1 MDWKDKLQAMMAGDA
16 EFEAL
21 QKAAAGAKQN
31 PAATKQHLR
40 IELDKKGRK
49 GKQATLILG
58 FEGTEE
64 ELKNFA
70 RKLKTTCGTG
80 GSTRD
85 GEILIQGDVRKKIAD
100 MLEAEGHR
108 IKRINF

>member
-1 MDWKDKLQAMMAGDA
+1 MDWKDKLQAMLPDNAK
-16 EFEAL
+16 FEPL
-21 QKAAAGAKQN
+21 PSENVEKQEN
-31 PAATKQHLR
+31 KSLIKQHLR
-40 IELDKKGRK
+40 IELDKRK
-49 GKQATLILG
+49 GKPATLILG
-58 FEGTEE
+58 FEGSDE

-70 RKLKTTCGTG
+70 RQLKTTCGAG

-100 MLEAEGHR
+100 MLETGGYK